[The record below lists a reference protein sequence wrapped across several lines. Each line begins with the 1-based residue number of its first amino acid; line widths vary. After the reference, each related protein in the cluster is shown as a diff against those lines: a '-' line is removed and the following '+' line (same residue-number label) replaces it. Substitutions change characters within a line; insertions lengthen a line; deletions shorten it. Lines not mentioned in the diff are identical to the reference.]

1 MLHPFSAIFRQ
12 FLDNPP
18 LFKEN
23 LPKKGHLF
31 GEFGAQKPTHMGG
44 TYPYP
49 QHVMYP
55 PPPGETYPSNS
66 YNPGQNKLGHWQIAV
81 FSSCFVEY
89 RGENISLEPSH
100 PPSPLIQCWDG
111 RMAFDSTNIE
121 TGGAGGTESKT
132 EVVQF
137 CDLSQE
143 F

>member
-1 MLHPFSAIFRQ
+1 MTFSEQARSFEKVSAEERKYIRHDLTDQ
-12 FLDNPP
+12 FCR
-18 LFKEN
+18 
-23 LPKKGHLF
+23 GR
-31 GEFGAQKPTHMGG
+31 GI
-44 TYPYP
+44 
-49 QHVMYP
+49 
-55 PPPGETYPSNS
+55 
-66 YNPGQNKLGHWQIAV
+66 YNPGQNKLGHWQISM
-81 FSSCFVEY
+81 FSSCFLKY
-89 RGENISLEPSH
+89 RGENIRLEPSH

>member
-1 MLHPFSAIFRQ
+1 MHVQCKYPVVLPGLYGVSCS
-12 FLDNPP
+12 LNKY
-18 LFKEN
+18 LFI
-23 LPKKGHLF
+23 
-31 GEFGAQKPTHMGG
+31 G
-44 TYPYP
+44 T
-49 QHVMYP
+49 
-55 PPPGETYPSNS
+55 ETVNKYI
-66 YNPGQNKLGHWQIAV
+66 YNPGQNKLGHWQIFV
-81 FSSCFVEY
+81 FSSCFLKY
-89 RGENISLEPSH
+89 RGENTRLEPSH

>member
-1 MLHPFSAIFRQ
+1 MILEDGSI
-12 FLDNPP
+12 
-18 LFKEN
+18 E
-23 LPKKGHLF
+23 G
-31 GEFGAQKPTHMGG
+31 
-44 TYPYP
+44 
-49 QHVMYP
+49 
-55 PPPGETYPSNS
+55 S
-66 YNPGQNKLGHWQIAV
+66 YNPGQNNLGHWQISV
-81 FSSCFVEY
+81 FSSCFLKY
-89 RGENISLEPSH
+89 RGENIRLEPSH